1 MSDASARSQTVTR
14 EVVIRHALGIH
25 ARPAAM
31 LVKAA
36 SRYNS
41 DVFIEKGGSRVSGKS
56 IMGLLT
62 LEAYKGDTLRLIASG
77 DDATDAIAEL
87 ATLVE
92 KSFYLDDDGAERGQD
107 VR

>member
-1 MSDASARSQTVTR
+1 MTSASGKSQTVSR
-14 EVVIRHALGIH
+14 DVVIRHALGIH

-36 SRYNS
+36 SRYNCE
-41 DVFIEKGGSRVSGKS
+41 VYIEKGGNRVSGKS

-62 LEAYKGDTLRLIASG
+62 LEAYKGDTLRILASG
-77 DDATDAIAEL
+77 DDAGDAVEEL

-92 KSFYLDDDGAERGQD
+92 KSFYLEDDGSERAP
-107 VR
+107 